1 MKPTDSYVYYENT
14 YENLLNGYK
23 RNNDNLM
30 WRYWA
35 AKEMAKDIIDSL
47 QFDDIKYIK
56 FIGTGTPYNISNG
69 LIQLLKK
76 EWFR

>member
-1 MKPTDSYVYYENT
+1 MSESYVYYENDWDNPFT
-14 YENLLNGYK
+14 GYK

-47 QFDDIKYIK
+47 PFDDIKYIK
-56 FIGTGTPYNISNG
+56 FLGTGHPYNISNG